1 MILYGLIIALS
12 GVLLTLCILQV
23 AIVINDEDARP
34 RIAWRVMRKLIA
46 NIGQDIRQLRSSLP
60 QNEQKLLEQ
69 PRQTDIV
76 LETPAER
83 DRAWEPS
90 MVYDMKIMVEKP
102 YLRIITTERISKILA
117 TVKCLENIH
126 WGRYRVGDLYDFDEA
141 LTWITGLSRV
151 KVLIEYADMAEWET
165 ESNITCRFCNTSYE
179 VRPVD
184 GVCPACGGA
193 FENELLV
200 KE

>member
-1 MILYGLIIALS
+1 MIPTVLMIIIAFALIMAGILELVYPHDYS
-12 GVLLTLCILQV
+12 ILHGAWQVTKRLAATTTQGV
-23 AIVINDEDARP
+23 R
-34 RIAWRVMRKLIA
+34 
-46 NIGQDIRQLRSSLP
+46 GLRSSLP
-60 QNEQKLLEQ
+60 ENEQKMLGQ

-83 DRAWEPS
+83 DKAWEPS

-165 ESNITCRFCNTSYE
+165 ESNITCRFCNTS
-179 VRPVD
+179 
-184 GVCPACGGA
+184 
-193 FENELLV
+193 
-200 KE
+200 